1 MIEFKPRKFK
11 FKAWNKEAK
20 LLLKLSSIECVKG
33 ELNKK
38 DHLLL
43 QFTGLADKN
52 EEELYEMDIVLL
64 HSEKFVV
71 TWDNESNGWV
81 LTNMKTEKRAESF
94 SGKFILNS
102 APGKGCEIIVAI
114 PRGI

>member
-11 FKAWNKEAK
+11 FKAWSKEAK
-20 LLLKLSSIECVKG
+20 LLLKLSSIECIKG

-71 TWDNESNGWV
+71 VWDSEGNGWF
-81 LTNMKTEKRAESF
+81 LMNMKTEKRAEAF
-94 SGKFILNS
+94 SNALAAETIRLCSYFESGG
-102 APGKGCEIIVAI
+102 PD
-114 PRGI
+114 

>member
-11 FKAWNKEAK
+11 FKAWNQESK
-20 LLLKLSSIECVKG
+20 LLLKVSSIECVKG

-43 QFTGLADKN
+43 QFTGLTDKN
-52 EEELYEMDIVLL
+52 EEELYEMDIVLQ

-71 TWDNESNGWV
+71 VWDTESNGWF
-81 LTNMKTEKRAESF
+81 LTNMKTEKRTEAFSKELAARTIRLCSYFES
-94 SGKFILNS
+94 GDVK
-102 APGKGCEIIVAI
+102 
-114 PRGI
+114 

>member
-11 FKAWNKEAK
+11 FKAWSMENK
-20 LLLKLSSIECVKG
+20 LLLKVSSIECVKG

-52 EEELYEMDIVLL
+52 EEELYEMDIVLRE
-64 HSEKFVV
+64 SEKFVIV
-71 TWDNESNGWV
+71 WDTETNGWILV
-81 LTNMKTEKRAESF
+81 NAKTEKRSEAFTKELAAKTIRLCSYFES
-94 SGKFILNS
+94 GET
-102 APGKGCEIIVAI
+102 A
-114 PRGI
+114 

>member
-11 FKAWNKEAK
+11 FKAWSKEDK

-38 DHLLL
+38 NHLLL

-71 TWDNESNGWV
+71 IWDNESNGWF
-81 LTNMKTEKRAESF
+81 LLNMKTEKRAESF
-94 SGKFILNS
+94 SIALAGKTIRLCSYFESGDFN
-102 APGKGCEIIVAI
+102 
-114 PRGI
+114 